1 MKKRLLKSLALVAVI
16 VLTVFAYTTISR
28 TKPQR
33 KNVPN
38 SNRLKWYAEEAK
50 KEGKQKEVIPAGTT
64 EYLGSDSP
72 DLERSLSIYSVVV
85 AQPVEKRTFESN
97 DNSVSTWYKF
107 RIVDALTPLRDP
119 VCFGCVTLSPPLE
132 MPLDQNEFVILRNGG
147 TLTVDGVEI
156 EQREAGFPQFQ
167 EHKKYLL
174 FISLYPNKVA
184 ITAGGPLGVFEIGD
198 KENLTPFS
206 KEPNP
211 IREGVERKFNNSL
224 GSLKQRFKSP

>member
-1 MKKRLLKSLALVAVI
+1 MKKNILKPLAIVAI
-16 VLTVFAYTTISR
+16 AVLAVFAYTTISR

-38 SNRLKWYAEEAK
+38 NNRLKWYAEEAK

-72 DLERSLSIYSVVV
+72 NLERSLSIYSVVV

-97 DNSVSTWYKF
+97 DNSLSTWYKF